1 MLHAMYVVPHHS
13 TNLEAELLQLAD
25 GLLKLNV
32 PGAGFLADI
41 RTYTTIFG
49 RPNTLI

>member
-13 TNLEAELLQLAD
+13 TGFEAELLQLAD

-41 RTYTTIFG
+41 R
-49 RPNTLI
+49 NTAII